1 MKLSAYAKKLGISY
15 KTAWRWYSDGRLDA
29 YQTETG
35 TIIVREQSTAPLGVA
50 LYARVSSADQKGDL
64 ERQVER
70 LQTYAIARG
79 YKVDKVV
86 AELASGLND
95 TRPKLTALLK
105 DSSIG
110 VIVVEHRERLT
121 RFGYNY
127 IVTLLEMQGRKVEVV
142 FPQET
147 DDSANRRDDLV
158 EDFIAVITSMC
169 ARLYGRRGNKNR
181 SERLR
186 QCIEQVGQDEGV
198 QD

>member
-35 TIIVREQSTAPLGVA
+35 TIIVREQSAAPLGVA
-50 LYARVSSADQKGDL
+50 LYARVSSADQRGDL

-127 IVTLLEMQGRKVEVV
+127 IVTLLEMQGRRVEVV

-147 DDSANRRDDLV
+147 KDDLV

-186 QCIEQVGQDEGV
+186 QCIEQVAQDEGV
-198 QD
+198 QDGA

>member
-147 DDSANRRDDLV
+147 KDDLV

-169 ARLYGRRGNKNR
+169 ARLYGRHGNKNR